1 MFSKKILILLIF
13 LLSMICIS
21 TVSAADNI
29 TDDDVVGLEKVN
41 DESISVEKTLAIGKM
56 ENDTVLKDDGN
67 SFGDLANLI
76 KNAVPGSTIYLDKN
90 YYADENYEKSGIVI
104 DKDLTI
110 DGQGYQINGQD
121 NCRLVNVQ
129 SGTVTFINVFFIG
142 GRINSENGGAI
153 LAPGNCKAI
162 NCTFESNHASTGG
175 ATYNVDAYNCTFKK
189 GYSLDS
195 QNGGGAGMYGGYA
208 FNCIFEENIAY
219 GNGGGIWKGTAENCI
234 FNKNQGSGGGALSE
248 GKAFNCTFKGN
259 YEYTGFAVTAALGGA
274 IYESDAENCYFED
287 NSATTGGASYN
298 SNAFNCT
305 FKDNHETFQG
315 TVSAMYQGTAL
326 MCIFLNEDNKNDNT
340 EILVPTI
347 EVGNMT
353 AKIGDTLP
361 FRLIY
366 DGKELN
372 GFNTSIQV
380 YDESSFIGNYSAL
393 SGNGWP
399 ITAGAGNFN
408 VTLSY
413 ENYSEIQPVTVSIIV
428 YSETIFSLSNYTG
441 MYGTDDNFTI
451 TLKDMVGNPMHNA
464 EITVTSDIFND
475 TDKNVK
481 FYTDDNGQASFSLKN
496 VSIGSYD
503 ISVHYN
509 GDSFHK
515 ESDASSKIV
524 IEKGGSQL
532 TLKSNETVYGSGDDL
547 VVQLKDYYGHPLSG
561 YSVSVKLNG
570 TKKYKTDEN
579 GQFNVSVKGLAPDTY
594 LINMSFTGD
603 ELYNGTQNNTKFTV
617 NKIGTQLDVNNIKVD
632 YDVDKNVT
640 IVLKDI
646 YGNPLSNYSVSVEL
660 NGTKKYK
667 TDENGQF
674 NVSVKGLV
682 PNTYHAN
689 ITFAGNEFYAK
700 SNATSQ
706 IVINKRAT
714 ALNVNSMFTFY
725 NVGDELV
732 VELMDDD
739 GNPISGVSVSV
750 DLNGTKKYKT
760 DENGQVRPS
769 TNALLPGS
777 YSVKVTFKGN
787 DLYLSSKANSTL
799 FVTKSFTVID
809 VDDLVTYYNSS
820 EEFVIVLKDMVGNP
834 LSGYSLSVD
843 LNGTEI
849 YETDGDGQV
858 RLPIDGLLPGKY
870 PVKVNFKLNELYLPS
885 TATSK
890 IVINKAPSVLNV
902 NSVVAVYGDGDE
914 LLINLTDDEGNPI
927 SDGSV
932 SVELDGVVKNYTTDE
947 NGQVKVS
954 SETLLPGLYS
964 VNVAFN
970 GNEIYLPSTT
980 ISRII
985 IGKLPSVLS
994 VNPVIAFYG
1003 DGELVINLTD
1013 DNGNPI
1019 SDVIVSL
1026 NGIPIF
1032 KTDENGL
1039 INLSTGS
1046 LLPDSYP
1053 VNVTFDGNEI
1063 YLPSNASSV
1072 IIIEKLPSVLNV
1084 NNITVLY
1091 GDGEELVIG
1100 LMDDE
1105 GNPIANASVSVGLNG
1120 TKKYSTDENGQVNLS
1135 TESLLPDSY
1144 PVNVTFDGNE
1154 IYLPSNA
1161 SSVIIIEKL
1170 PSVLNVNNITAF
1182 YDEGE
1187 ELVIGL
1193 MDDEG
1198 NPIANASVSVD
1209 LNTIQ
1214 VFTTDENGQI
1224 NLSSEYLH
1232 PGSYLVNV
1240 TFEGD
1245 EIYLPAS
1252 AISNITIKSTIL
1264 ADDVEKIFRN
1274 ATQYYATFLD
1284 NEGNLLKNTTV
1295 HFDMNG
1301 VKYDRITNDKG
1312 VARLNINLDQ
1322 GNYIL
1327 TAENLVTGEQKSNNI
1342 VVLPPIVEN
1351 RNITKYYKN
1360 GTQYVVKILNDDG
1373 SAAGAGVN
1381 VTFNINGVFYTRST
1395 NASGHAKLNINLNPG
1410 EYIITAEYNGFKV
1423 SNNITVLP
1431 VLSAKD
1437 LSMSFKDGSKFEAKL
1452 VDGQGKP
1459 YANQIITFNI
1469 HGVFYDRTTDD
1480 EGIARL
1486 NINLM
1491 AGKYIITSMYSN
1503 GATISN
1509 NITIE

>member
-29 TDDDVVGLEKVN
+29 TDDVVGLEKVN
-41 DESISVEKTLAIGKM
+41 DDSISVENTLTIGKM
-56 ENDTVLKDDGN
+56 ENGTVLKDGGN
-67 SFGDLANLI
+67 SFGDLENLI
-76 KNAVPGSTIYLDKN
+76 KNAVSGSTIYLDKN
-90 YYADENYEKSGIVI
+90 YYADENYDKSGIVI

-110 DGQGYQINGQD
+110 DGQGYQINGQA

-142 GRINSENGGAI
+142 GHINSENGGAI

-162 NCTFESNHASTGG
+162 NCTFESNVASTGG
-175 ATYNVDAYNCTFKK
+175 ATYNVDAYNCTFKT
-189 GYSLDS
+189 GYSLDTDT
-195 QNGGGAGMYGGYA
+195 GGGAGMYGGYA
-208 FNCIFEENIAY
+208 FNCTFEGNTAY
-219 GNGGGIWKGTAENCI
+219 GYGGGIWKGTAENCT
-234 FNKNQGSGGGALSE
+234 FNNNLGANGGALSE
-248 GKAFNCTFKGN
+248 GKALNCTFKGN
-259 YEYTGFAVTAALGGA
+259 LGYEGLGITASLGGA
-274 IYESDAENCYFED
+274 IYESDAENCYFEG
-287 NSATTGGASYN
+287 NAASTGGALYK

-305 FKDNHETFQG
+305 FKDNHENVHG
-315 TVSAMYQGTAL
+315 TVSAMYEGTAL
-326 MCIFLNEDNKNDNT
+326 MCLFLNEDNKNDNT

-347 EVGNMT
+347 EVENIT
-353 AKIGDTLP
+353 AKIGEVLP
-361 FRLIY
+361 FKLTY

-380 YDESSFIGNYSAL
+380 YDGSSFIGNYSAL
-393 SGNGWP
+393 SGNGWAM
-399 ITAGAGNFN
+399 TMGAGNFTA
-408 VTLSY
+408 TLSY
-413 ENYSEIQPVTVSIIV
+413 ENYSEVQPVTVSITI
-428 YSETIFSLSNYTG
+428 YSETILSLSNYTG

-451 TLKDMVGNPMHNA
+451 TLKDMMDNPMSNA
-464 EITVTSDIFND
+464 EITVTSEIFND
-475 TDKNVK
+475 TDKKVK

-532 TLKSNETVYGSGDDL
+532 TLKSNEPVYDSGEDL

-561 YSVSVKLNG
+561 YSVTVDFNG

-579 GQFNVSVKGLAPDTY
+579 GQFNISVKGLAPDAY
-594 LINMSFTGD
+594 LINMSFAGD
-603 ELYNGTQNNTKFTV
+603 KLYNGTQNNTKFTV

-632 YDVDKNVT
+632 YDVDKNLT

-674 NVSVKGLV
+674 NVSVRGLV
-682 PNTYHAN
+682 PDTYHAN

-700 SNATSQ
+700 SNATSK
-706 IVINKRAT
+706 IVINKKAT
-714 ALNVNSMFTFY
+714 SLNVNSMFTFY

-809 VDDLVTYYNSS
+809 VDDLVTYYNNS

-849 YETDGDGQV
+849 YETDEDGHV
-858 RLPIDGLLPGKY
+858 RLPIDGLLPGTY

-902 NSVVAVYGDGDE
+902 ND
-914 LLINLTDDEGNPI
+914 I
-927 SDGSV
+927 
-932 SVELDGVVKNYTTDE
+932 
-947 NGQVKVS
+947 
-954 SETLLPGLYS
+954 
-964 VNVAFN
+964 
-970 GNEIYLPSTT
+970 
-980 ISRII
+980 
-985 IGKLPSVLS
+985 
-994 VNPVIAFYG
+994 IAFY
-1003 DGELVINLTD
+1003 DDDEELVINLT
-1013 DNGNPI
+1013 
-1019 SDVIVSL
+1019 
-1026 NGIPIF
+1026 
-1032 KTDENGL
+1032 
-1039 INLSTGS
+1039 
-1046 LLPDSYP
+1046 
-1053 VNVTFDGNEI
+1053 
-1063 YLPSNASSV
+1063 
-1072 IIIEKLPSVLNV
+1072 
-1084 NNITVLY
+1084 
-1091 GDGEELVIG
+1091 
-1100 LMDDE
+1100 DDE

-1120 TKKYSTDENGQVNLS
+1120 TKKYSTDENGQINLS
-1135 TESLLPDSY
+1135 TAHVSPGSYQINASFDGNDIYLPSNAISKIVIEKLPSVLSVNNITVFYGDGDELVIGLTDDGGNPIANASVSVDLNGTKKYSTDENGQVNVSSEDLLPGLYSA
-1144 PVNVTFDGNE
+1144 NVAFDGNE

-1170 PSVLNVNNITAF
+1170 PSVLSVNNITAF
-1182 YDEGE
+1182 YGDGE

-1193 MDDEG
+1193 TDDGG

-1327 TAENLVTGEQKSNNI
+1327 TAENPVTGEQKSNNV

-1373 SAAGAGVN
+1373 SAAGAGIN

>member
-41 DESISVEKTLAIGKM
+41 DESISVEKTLAIEKM

-259 YEYTGFAVTAALGGA
+259 YGYTGFSVTTALGGA

-287 NSATTGGASYN
+287 NSATTGGALYN

-428 YSETIFSLSNYTG
+428 YSETMFSLSNYTG

-594 LINMSFTGD
+594 LINMSFAGD

-732 VELMDDD
+732 VELMDDG

-858 RLPIDGLLPGKY
+858 RLPIDGLLPGTY
-870 PVKVNFKLNELYLPS
+870 PVKVNFKLNELCLPS

-902 NSVVAVYGDGDE
+902 NSVSC
-914 LLINLTDDEGNPI
+914 LL
-927 SDGSV
+927 
-932 SVELDGVVKNYTTDE
+932 Y
-947 NGQVKVS
+947 
-954 SETLLPGLYS
+954 
-964 VNVAFN
+964 
-970 GNEIYLPSTT
+970 
-980 ISRII
+980 
-985 IGKLPSVLS
+985 
-994 VNPVIAFYG
+994 
-1003 DGELVINLTD
+1003 
-1013 DNGNPI
+1013 
-1019 SDVIVSL
+1019 
-1026 NGIPIF
+1026 
-1032 KTDENGL
+1032 
-1039 INLSTGS
+1039 
-1046 LLPDSYP
+1046 
-1053 VNVTFDGNEI
+1053 
-1063 YLPSNASSV
+1063 
-1072 IIIEKLPSVLNV
+1072 
-1084 NNITVLY
+1084 
-1091 GDGEELVIG
+1091 
-1100 LMDDE
+1100 
-1105 GNPIANASVSVGLNG
+1105 
-1120 TKKYSTDENGQVNLS
+1120 
-1135 TESLLPDSY
+1135 
-1144 PVNVTFDGNE
+1144 
-1154 IYLPSNA
+1154 
-1161 SSVIIIEKL
+1161 
-1170 PSVLNVNNITAF
+1170 
-1182 YDEGE
+1182 
-1187 ELVIGL
+1187 
-1193 MDDEG
+1193 
-1198 NPIANASVSVD
+1198 
-1209 LNTIQ
+1209 
-1214 VFTTDENGQI
+1214 
-1224 NLSSEYLH
+1224 
-1232 PGSYLVNV
+1232 
-1240 TFEGD
+1240 
-1245 EIYLPAS
+1245 
-1252 AISNITIKSTIL
+1252 
-1264 ADDVEKIFRN
+1264 
-1274 ATQYYATFLD
+1274 
-1284 NEGNLLKNTTV
+1284 
-1295 HFDMNG
+1295 
-1301 VKYDRITNDKG
+1301 
-1312 VARLNINLDQ
+1312 
-1322 GNYIL
+1322 
-1327 TAENLVTGEQKSNNI
+1327 
-1342 VVLPPIVEN
+1342 
-1351 RNITKYYKN
+1351 
-1360 GTQYVVKILNDDG
+1360 
-1373 SAAGAGVN
+1373 
-1381 VTFNINGVFYTRST
+1381 
-1395 NASGHAKLNINLNPG
+1395 
-1410 EYIITAEYNGFKV
+1410 
-1423 SNNITVLP
+1423 
-1431 VLSAKD
+1431 
-1437 LSMSFKDGSKFEAKL
+1437 
-1452 VDGQGKP
+1452 
-1459 YANQIITFNI
+1459 
-1469 HGVFYDRTTDD
+1469 
-1480 EGIARL
+1480 
-1486 NINLM
+1486 
-1491 AGKYIITSMYSN
+1491 
-1503 GATISN
+1503 
-1509 NITIE
+1509 